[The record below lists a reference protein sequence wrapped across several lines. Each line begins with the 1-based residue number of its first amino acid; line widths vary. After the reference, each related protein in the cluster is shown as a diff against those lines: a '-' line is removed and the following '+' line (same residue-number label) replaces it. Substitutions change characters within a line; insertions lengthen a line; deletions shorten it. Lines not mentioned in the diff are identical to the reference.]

1 MVSILAAVIRM
12 METLIPPAS
21 GSQKEIDKT
30 FEEIVARF
38 ETA

>member
-12 METLIPPAS
+12 METLIPPPS
-21 GSQKEIDKT
+21 GPQKEIDKA
-30 FEEIVARF
+30 FDEIVARY